1 MTVTVKPV
9 GAAQLGDV
17 AALFGSSRTTEGC
30 YCMWFV
36 LPAKECSAG
45 WSGGNKV
52 AFEALVES
60 GTDPFGVLAYRNR
73 EPVGWAA
80 VGPRSRYARALRS
93 AVLKGR
99 DPDEDDQVWFLPCFF
114 IRRDARGA
122 GVARRLLE
130 AAVDLAQRRG
140 ATAIEAFPLAGG
152 DRQNTGNAFVG
163 VEPLFA
169 STGFT
174 AVNRPTP
181 KRVVMRRDLTRSG
194 T

>member
-9 GAAQLGDV
+9 RAARLDDV

-36 LPAKECSAG
+36 RSAKECSAG

-52 AFEALVES
+52 AFESIVES
-60 GTDPFGVLAYRNR
+60 ETDPFGVLAYRDR

-93 AVLKGR
+93 TVLKGR
-99 DPDEDDQVWFLPCFF
+99 DPAEDDRVWFLPCFY

-122 GVARRLLE
+122 GVARTLLE
-130 AAVDLAQRRG
+130 AAVDLAGRRG
-140 ATAIEAFPLAGG
+140 ATAIEAFPLAGA
-152 DRQNTGNAFVG
+152 DRHNSGHAYVG

-169 STGFT
+169 SSGFT
-174 AVNRPTP
+174 AVARPTP
-181 KRVVMRRDLTRSG
+181 KRVVMRRDLT
-194 T
+194 